1 MRFFAV
7 FGAVMLL
14 SIPGLVTAQDT
25 PVIRRGELLDEDGQS
40 SDWIEI
46 YNPAETTV
54 NLAGWF
60 LTDDADNLTKWE
72 FPSVEIPARGFLLVF
87 ASGEDRS
94 DPDSELHANFRL
106 SGAGEFLAL
115 VEPDGVTIAHG
126 YDEYPQ
132 QFAGITYGRT
142 GDAIVSVTQTEL
154 IGERAEAAALIPGD
168 DALETA
174 WTGVDFDDSA
184 WLSGTTGVGYDYAG
198 LVGLDVGAMRNTNPS
213 VYVRV
218 SFDVADASEIDELV
232 LQMKYED
239 GFAAYLNGRL
249 VATSNAP
256 PVEQLAFDSLAAA
269 NRLDSDAVEYQEFD
283 LSDSLDVL
291 RTGANVLAVHGLNVT
306 LSSSD
311 LLVLPRLIATEI
323 ETATAAD
330 VTEGYFTEPTPGGI
344 NSPVLAQLGPAVSDV
359 THHPH
364 QPTAFEDLV
373 VTARVEPT
381 HEPIGAVWLS
391 VRINHWM
398 ENIFTFGEMLPMADD
413 GAGPDAVAGDGVY
426 SAVIPSQYYQGGDM
440 VRWFVLATDEQG
452 RSTRDPLFP
461 APEDS
466 PEYYGTVVKD
476 PALSSDLP
484 VLYWFAE
491 EPARANTRTGTRAS
505 VFFDGEFY
513 DNVFVRRR
521 GGYTASDSQ
530 KFVFNKGFRF
540 RFSNEHER
548 VQEFNLNERGSDP
561 SYLRQSLAFETIR
574 NAGCPSSL
582 SFLMLSVLNGDV
594 DRVGIFIEQVDE
606 EFLTRNGF
614 DPDGALYKFV
624 QRSQITPVFG
634 DISSGIEKKTRKH
647 EGLSDIAVVVDGLN
661 APTEEQRRNFVF
673 DNFNLPEMM
682 NYLAARCLLQDTD
695 DIRKNF
701 YFYRDTNGS
710 GEWSI
715 FPWDKDWTFGV
726 VGDGWIYTTHPFLGA
741 DSHPKNNA
749 RQWSIYLSVMYHLPE
764 TQEMFLRRLRTVMD
778 EMLQRPGTPAG
789 RLLFEN
795 RVDEMFAQAQQHL
808 PASVAGAVSSLK
820 NYFPPR
826 RSQFPAAPV
835 AVIRRSQHPQHDEP
849 TRRRQRGHPGRSA
862 GRCGR
867 AVRQLRSQPHV
878 GQPGPGVRRAGQ
890 SERLRGG
897 SRRADQSERLRGG
910 SLRLD
915 ADRRRRA

>member
-1 MRFFAV
+1 MKDNTGRWSHWSAPVQFVAGEPMSQATPVDLRITELMYNPPAPPAGDPTDKDDFEFVELQNVGAETLDLSSVSFTEGIAFDFKDGAVTVLAPGAFVLVVKNITAFESRYGSGLSHLIAGEYAGRLSNGGEKIVLIDFWEGTILEFEYSDDWYARTPSARTPATGEPGLHGSPAQTRAAPPERSRSKWLMRFFAV

-25 PVIRRGELLDEDGQS
+25 PVISGQS

-54 NLAGWF
+54 NLEGWF

-94 DPDSELHANFRL
+94 DRL

-344 NSPVLAQLGPAVSDV
+344 NSPVLAQLGPAVSERTNRRRV
-359 THHPH
+359 
-364 QPTAFEDLV
+364 AF
-373 VTARVEPT
+373 
-381 HEPIGAVWLS
+381 
-391 VRINHWM
+391 
-398 ENIFTFGEMLPMADD
+398 
-413 GAGPDAVAGDGVY
+413 
-426 SAVIPSQYYQGGDM
+426 
-440 VRWFVLATDEQG
+440 
-452 RSTRDPLFP
+452 
-461 APEDS
+461 
-466 PEYYGTVVKD
+466 
-476 PALSSDLP
+476 
-484 VLYWFAE
+484 
-491 EPARANTRTGTRAS
+491 RANQPL
-505 VFFDGEFY
+505 DGKHLH
-513 DNVFVRRR
+513 VRR
-521 GGYTASDSQ
+521 
-530 KFVFNKGFRF
+530 
-540 RFSNEHER
+540 
-548 VQEFNLNERGSDP
+548 
-561 SYLRQSLAFETIR
+561 
-574 NAGCPSSL
+574 NA
-582 SFLMLSVLNGDV
+582 
-594 DRVGIFIEQVDE
+594 
-606 EFLTRNGF
+606 
-614 DPDGALYKFV
+614 A
-624 QRSQITPVFG
+624 
-634 DISSGIEKKTRKH
+634 H
-647 EGLSDIAVVVDGLN
+647 
-661 APTEEQRRNFVF
+661 
-673 DNFNLPEMM
+673 
-682 NYLAARCLLQDTD
+682 
-695 DIRKNF
+695 
-701 YFYRDTNGS
+701 
-710 GEWSI
+710 
-715 FPWDKDWTFGV
+715 
-726 VGDGWIYTTHPFLGA
+726 
-741 DSHPKNNA
+741 
-749 RQWSIYLSVMYHLPE
+749 
-764 TQEMFLRRLRTVMD
+764 
-778 EMLQRPGTPAG
+778 G
-789 RLLFEN
+789 R
-795 RVDEMFAQAQQHL
+795 
-808 PASVAGAVSSLK
+808 
-820 NYFPPR
+820 
-826 RSQFPAAPV
+826 
-835 AVIRRSQHPQHDEP
+835 
-849 TRRRQRGHPGRSA
+849 
-862 GRCGR
+862 
-867 AVRQLRSQPHV
+867 
-878 GQPGPGVRRAGQ
+878 
-890 SERLRGG
+890 
-897 SRRADQSERLRGG
+897 
-910 SLRLD
+910 
-915 ADRRRRA
+915 RRRRARRGRGRRGVLGGDPVAVLPGRRYGALVRAGHR